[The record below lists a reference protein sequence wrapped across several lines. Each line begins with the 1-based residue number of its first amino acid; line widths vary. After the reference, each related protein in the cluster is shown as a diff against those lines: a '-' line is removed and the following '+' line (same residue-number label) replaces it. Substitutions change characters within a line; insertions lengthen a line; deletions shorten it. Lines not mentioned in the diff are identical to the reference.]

1 MRILAFLPMIAIFA
15 CAAGTPYLTE
25 PSLCPTRPEI
35 AFVSGGDIWVA
46 PVGGGEAHI
55 LIAHPAEESRPLY
68 SPDGSKLAFMST
80 RTGGGDIYILTL
92 ATDELKRLTFDDGPE
107 QLDAWSRDGKWIY
120 FSTGAHDVGRKND
133 IYRVSADGG
142 TPMPVSADRFTNEF
156 QAAPAPDGSTIAF
169 SARGVSDSQWWRH
182 GHSHLDESEIWLRK
196 ETGAYEKV
204 VDLNGRNVWPMWTP
218 DGRTLYFMS
227 DRTGPQN
234 IWSLTLGGK
243 PKQVTKFTDGRVLWP
258 SISYDGKSIVFERDF
273 KIWKLD
279 TKTGEASQVQL
290 KLMGM
295 AAGPGTT
302 HLTLNTFTDLA
313 LSPDARKIA
322 LIAHGE
328 VFASGAREGGEAAR
342 VTHTPVP
349 ESAVSWSPD
358 STRVVY
364 VSERNADK
372 HVFVYHLTPKRN

>member
-1 MRILAFLPMIAIFA
+1 MRILAFLLLIPVFA

-46 PVGGGEAHI
+46 PAGGGEAHI
-55 LIAHPAEESRPLY
+55 LVAHPAEESRPLY

-92 ATDELKRLTFDDGPE
+92 ATDELKRLTFDDGSE

-156 QAAPAPDGSTIAF
+156 QAAPAPDGSTMAF

-258 SISYDGKSIVFERDF
+258 SIGYDGKTIVFERDF
-273 KIWKLD
+273 KVWKLD
-279 TKTGEASQVQL
+279 TKTGESYAASLQADGHGRRARHDASDVEHVH
-290 KLMGM
+290 GSR
-295 AAGPGTT
+295 A
-302 HLTLNTFTDLA
+302 LA
-313 LSPDARKIA
+313 RRAEDRADCAWRSLRVVEPAT
-322 LIAHGE
+322 
-328 VFASGAREGGEAAR
+328 AAR
-342 VTHTPVP
+342 RCASRILP
-349 ESAVSWSPD
+349 SANRRSPGRPIPPRS
-358 STRVVY
+358 ST
-364 VSERNADK
+364 
-372 HVFVYHLTPKRN
+372 